1 MNLQELLCGI
11 TPEIYENLKRA
22 IELGRWLDGEKISAE
37 QRNLCMQAVIAY
49 EHKHLPPEKHTGYIP
64 PKSHSYCGDDHDHD
78 HDSAEQE
85 QPIKWIE

>member
-1 MNLQELLCGI
+1 MNLQELLHSI

-49 EHKHLPPEKHTGYIP
+49 EHRHLPPEKHTGYIP
-64 PKSHSYCGDDHDHD
+64 PKPHAYCGDDHD

-85 QPIKWIE
+85 KPIKWIE